1 MTDSKLRAEAYHLS
15 YLERADLGFVLVVV
29 PFGCSPPSARSR
41 PKARLAGLCVAAGM
55 HRASLQVLGLAG
67 SSPTKAEIKEAYR
80 MQVKLVHPDVS
91 SGLSKTEAEARF
103 MELQK
108 AYEQLLGPTSAAE
121 QRKREWTRSPY
132 ANASKE
138 EMRRYNATVAKGG
151 TSIKLMTLLLFSMT
165 AWVAYGLHKKGRL
178 VQKREQWRNR

>member
-1 MTDSKLRAEAYHLS
+1 
-15 YLERADLGFVLVVV
+15 
-29 PFGCSPPSARSR
+29 
-41 PKARLAGLCVAAGM
+41 M
-55 HRASLQVLGLAG
+55 HRASLQVLGLAA

-121 QRKREWTRSPY
+121 QRKREWTR
-132 ANASKE
+132 
-138 EMRRYNATVAKGG
+138 
-151 TSIKLMTLLLFSMT
+151 
-165 AWVAYGLHKKGRL
+165 
-178 VQKREQWRNR
+178 